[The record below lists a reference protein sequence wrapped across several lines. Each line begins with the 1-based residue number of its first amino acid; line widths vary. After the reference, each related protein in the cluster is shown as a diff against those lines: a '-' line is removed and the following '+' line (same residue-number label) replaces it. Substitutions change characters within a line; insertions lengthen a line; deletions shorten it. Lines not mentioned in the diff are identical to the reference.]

1 MLCRVA
7 ESVFWMT
14 RYIERAENVA
24 RFIEVNSAI
33 ALGDRTDDSEQWAPL
48 IRASGD
54 EKAFLERYDSFSR
67 ANVIHFLLF
76 DRDNL
81 NSVVSCTVNAREN
94 ARTIRENLS
103 TAMWEAIN
111 RFYLRVQTARREA
124 AAIIENPHSF
134 LEQIKRSSHQVIG
147 VTYATLSQ
155 GEVWSF
161 GVMGRLLERAD
172 MTSRILDVKYF
183 ILLPS
188 ASLVGTPVD
197 VVQWSALLQSTSALQ
212 MYRRRYGRIKPMHVA
227 EFLIL
232 DRLFPRSLQF
242 CVLHA
247 EDCLRAISG
256 TPPHAF
262 SNAAEQVLG
271 QLNSRLNYARIEDI
285 VFQGLHEFVDG
296 FQTTMNSVG
305 DAIYS
310 TFFDLSAAGQQ
321 VQTQSQYQF

>member
-7 ESVFWMT
+7 ESVFWMS

-33 ALGDRTDDSEQWAPL
+33 ALGDRGTGSEQWAPL

-54 EKAFLERYDSFSR
+54 ETPFLERYNSFSR
-67 ANVIHFLLF
+67 ANVINFLLF
-76 DRDNL
+76 DRDNP
-81 NSVVSCTVNAREN
+81 NSVVSCTMNAREN

-111 RFYLRVQTARREA
+111 RFYLRVQSARRDA
-124 AAIIENPHSF
+124 DAIIENPHSF

-155 GEVWSF
+155 GESWSF

-172 MTSRILDVKYF
+172 KTSRILDVKYF
-183 ILLPS
+183 ILLPN
-188 ASLVGTPVD
+188 ASLVGTSVD

-212 MYRRRYGRIKPMHVA
+212 MYRRQYGRIVPRKVA
-227 EFLIL
+227 EFLVL
-232 DRLFPRSLQF
+232 DRVFPRSLQF

-271 QLNSRLNYARIEDI
+271 QLNARLNYARIDDI
-285 VFQGLHEFVDG
+285 VNQGLHEFVDA
-296 FQTTMNSVG
+296 FQTSLNAVG
-305 DAIYS
+305 DAIYE
-310 TFFDLSAAGQQ
+310 TFFDLATTGTQM
-321 VQTQSQYQF
+321 QTQYQW